1 MPKSSILVS
10 SDHNTFTQL
19 SCSLAN
25 FRRACIC
32 AFLSRGTLRALQ
44 DFSPSRRSVTHLTLS
59 VLRPFHLIHIHPT
72 TQLNSSLFTSSFHFL
87 PSDWIPLSLDDKTAQ
102 KLLWISE
109 SNLKVSRMSEEV
121 CPYPMRPERYEHSP
135 QVLCKEGLLGQRGY
149 WEVDYGGWV
158 VIGAV
163 YESMG
168 RKDGPCGL
176 GENESSWG
184 AGWAGSCYHIWHNG
198 ENVEVELPLC
208 NTMSIYLDQPAGIIK
223 FFIVEGEG
231 EAEKEVQL
239 IHKFKTDLNEKI
251 LPCFWVGSK
260 SFCWIRKKKGQ

>member
-1 MPKSSILVS
+1 MPLPNYAPSSNKIMPVPKKAGRKSQAAPAEVPPVYEP
-10 SDHNTFTQL
+10 N
-19 SCSLAN
+19 
-25 FRRACIC
+25 
-32 AFLSRGTLRALQ
+32 
-44 DFSPSRRSVTHLTLS
+44 
-59 VLRPFHLIHIHPT
+59 IHDPT
-72 TQLNSSLFTSSFHFL
+72 TRADLMKY
-87 PSDWIPLSLDDKTAQ
+87 WIPLSLDDKTAQ

-168 RKDGPCGL
+168 RKEGPCGL

-184 AGWAGSCYHIWHNG
+184 AGWAGSCYQVWHNG
-198 ENVEVELPLC
+198 ENVEVGLPLC

-231 EAEKEVQL
+231 EAEKAVRL
-239 IHKFKTDLNEKI
+239 IHKFKTDLKEKI

-260 SFCWIRKKKGQ
+260 SFCWIRKKEGQ

>member
-1 MPKSSILVS
+1 MPLPNYAPSSNKIMPVPKKAEVPPVYEP
-10 SDHNTFTQL
+10 N
-19 SCSLAN
+19 
-25 FRRACIC
+25 
-32 AFLSRGTLRALQ
+32 
-44 DFSPSRRSVTHLTLS
+44 
-59 VLRPFHLIHIHPT
+59 IHDPT
-72 TQLNSSLFTSSFHFL
+72 TRADLMKY
-87 PSDWIPLSLDDKTAQ
+87 WIPLSLDDKTAQ

-168 RKDGPCGL
+168 RKEGQCGL

-184 AGWAGSCYHIWHNG
+184 AGWAGSCYQVWHNG
-198 ENVEVELPLC
+198 ENVEVGLPLC

-223 FFIVEGEG
+223 FFIVEGEE
-231 EAEKEVQL
+231 EAEKAVRL
-239 IHKFKTDLNEKI
+239 IHKFKTNLKEKI

-260 SFCWIRKKKGQ
+260 SFCWIRKKEGQEQEGCRKGDME